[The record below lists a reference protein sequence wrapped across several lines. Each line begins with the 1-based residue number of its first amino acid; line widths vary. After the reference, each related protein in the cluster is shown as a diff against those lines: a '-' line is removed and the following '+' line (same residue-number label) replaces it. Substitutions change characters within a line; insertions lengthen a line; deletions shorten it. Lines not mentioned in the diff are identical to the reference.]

1 MSTDSTLQ
9 TTLTRQEWQER
20 AQEFIKMRL
29 GLAGAKENEFMVGY
43 IDGFKGVYA
52 TPGQI
57 EAESWYVWFIFP
69 GGGKAARV
77 VNELMPS
84 LYCDHEGNVYE
95 YDPEWVFVLGTITRI
110 GDDPLLTL
118 DMFK

>member
-43 IDGFKGVYA
+43 IDNFKGVYA

-57 EAESWYVWFIFP
+57 DGESWYVWFIFP

-77 VNELMPS
+77 VNELMPG